1 VLAGLVCILQFADMS
16 PAVLR
21 PRGLRWILAIALSM
35 CSVPHVFSQAAE
47 QSHQQRFENPTA
59 KLVRL
64 DKEFTEKIA
73 RNPSDAESFRQRGLI
88 RLQQGSVQDAVSDLQ
103 AAVQLDPKSSPAL
116 TGLATALFDSGKP
129 QEAITDARQAISLD
143 QRNFAAEAL
152 LGRLLLVTG
161 ADIHEAID
169 HVSRSLDIDADQP
182 DLRFDLINA
191 LRTVKDYATAGVQVR
206 ILSVSLPPGDARRE
220 YAEAS
225 IDLDLGHPDAAI
237 LHLRRALQTNP
248 NFVAAQQDL
257 TAALVQLGR
266 WQEASAILGPLV
278 QSHRQSAQLAYMDA
292 LVLENTHH
300 AAAAEAEADRAIAL
314 DPKSADAYVALGI
327 SQALQ
332 GRHAD
337 AVKSLERAIALQ
349 PGNFDAQFYL
359 GRERYA
365 LNDAA
370 GAAQA
375 LQSAVELRMSDA
387 EARFLLGTALESAGN
402 KEGAMEQYRQLAQLR
417 PDDPRGHLGLGN
429 LFLRYGQNDEA
440 ITELLKARNLDPKNF
455 EIAMDIGKILAKQGN
470 FDESIRY
477 LREAS
482 REAPSSPEAH
492 YQLALALKRAGRT
505 LEAAREF
512 AEVDR
517 LNEERRGASPAVPN

>member
-1 VLAGLVCILQFADMS
+1 MFRAVWAVCLRRSALIGCVAALCIAYPFA
-16 PAVLR
+16 
-21 PRGLRWILAIALSM
+21 
-35 CSVPHVFSQAAE
+35 QAQE
-47 QSHQQRFENPTA
+47 QSHQRRFENPAVTLARSDHELTNKITA
-59 KLVRL
+59 
-64 DKEFTEKIA
+64 
-73 RNPSDAESFRQRGLI
+73 NPNEAESFRQRGLI
-88 RLQQGSVQDAVSDLQ
+88 RLQQARVE
-103 AAVQLDPKSSPAL
+103 
-116 TGLATALFDSGKP
+116 
-129 QEAITDARQAISLD
+129 EAITDLQTAVRLAPQSSQAHTDLATGLFDGGKTQDAVAEARQAIALD
-143 QRNFAAEAL
+143 EHNFSAEAL

-161 ADIHEAID
+161 GDTHEAID
-169 HVSRSLDIDADQP
+169 HMSRSLDINADQP
-182 DLRFDLINA
+182 DLRFDLIDA
-191 LRTVKDYATAGVQVR
+191 LRRVKDYATAGVQLR
-206 ILSVSLPPGDARRE
+206 ILGVSLPPGDARRE

-225 IDLDLGHPDAAI
+225 IDLDLAHPDAAI
-237 LHLRRALQTNP
+237 LHLRRALQANP

-257 TAALVQLGR
+257 TAALIQLGR
-266 WQEASAILGPLV
+266 WQEASEVLGPLV
-278 QSHRQSAQLAYMDA
+278 QSHPQSAQLAYMDA

-314 DPKSADAYVALGI
+314 DPKSANACVALGI

-337 AVKSLERAIALQ
+337 AVKSLERAVALQ
-349 PGNFDAQFYL
+349 PGNFDAQLYL

-365 LNDAA
+365 LNDTA

-375 LQSAVELRMSDA
+375 LQLAVQLRSSDA

-429 LFLRYGQNDEA
+429 LFLRYGQNEEA
-440 ITELLKARNLDPKNF
+440 ITELIKARNLDPRNF
-455 EIAMDIGKILAKQGN
+455 EIAMDIGKILAKEGN
-470 FDESIRY
+470 LDESIRY

-492 YQLALALKRAGRT
+492 YQLALALKRAGRNT
-505 LEAAREF
+505 EAAREF

-517 LNEERRGASPAVPN
+517 LNQQRRGASPAIPN